1 MAMSMQ
7 HQQLVDNTPA
17 SCTRQWFT
25 SIQRYQSIIYTI
37 LLCVVILV
45 LTTKNITKEDTI
57 YLQGDMPRYLMNGVY
72 FYDLVKDF
80 PINNIIDYTYK
91 YFARYPALS
100 LGHHPFLLGIAE
112 IPFYEIFGISVFS
125 ARLTII
131 CFMLISGIIWFKL
144 IKSIYD
150 DNIAFISSLLFVT
163 TPYII
168 KFSRIVMSEIFSLSF
183 IIITIYLFFKYY
195 KSDKNRHAFAFSFLL
210 IMSICARYTSIFMI
224 PIFLCYLILQ
234 KNLKKLINKNMIIVY
249 ILITILLIPIALVV
263 LKFSQTNV
271 QWVVHNN
278 ISSSIEFSKI
288 THHLKALWSY
298 HLTQPV
304 FIMSLCSIIVSI
316 YRRDKRAVF
325 FLLWITIFY
334 IQITC
339 TPAQDSRYSMYWIPA
354 FCLFPAVIIDF
365 SLVRSW
371 RILTSI
377 ALIAIVSYQFI
388 VSYQLEPEYADGYEQ
403 AARYV
408 TEHSNGET
416 ILFSSNVDTGFFI
429 FFVRK
434 YDPNKNF
441 VVLRA
446 DKILSTSLL
455 NRIIEDHITS
465 REQIYEILDDF
476 GVKTI
481 VIEDKVYTS
490 YALEILREEI
500 KSEKF
505 LLLKNINIRSN
516 NSLINNYNLS
526 IYEYKGHK
534 NPRIG
539 KELHMNIPLMGGSI
553 KINFDDLLANRD
565 LSKQ

>member
-1 MAMSMQ
+1 MAMSRQ
-7 HQQLVDNTPA
+7 NQQLIDNTPA
-17 SCTRQWFT
+17 SCTRQWFIST
-25 SIQRYQSIIYTI
+25 RRYLPIIYTI

-57 YLQGDMPRYLMNGVY
+57 YLQGDMPKYLMNGVY
-72 FYDLVKDF
+72 FYDLIKDF

-100 LGHHPFLLGIAE
+100 LGHHPFLLSIAE
-112 IPFYEIFGISVFS
+112 IPFYSIFGISVFS

-131 CFMLISGIIWFKL
+131 VFMLIAGIVWFKF
-144 IKSIYD
+144 INSIYD
-150 DNIAFISSLLFVT
+150 ETIAFISSLLFVT
-163 TPYII
+163 TPYIV
-168 KFSRIVMSEIFSLSF
+168 KFSRVVMSEIFSLSF
-183 IIITIYLFFKYY
+183 IILTIYLFFKYY
-195 KSDKNRHAFAFSFLL
+195 KSDKNRYAFTFSVIL

-234 KNLKKLINKNMIIVY
+234 KDLKKLINKNMIIAY
-249 ILITILLIPIALVV
+249 ISIIVLLLPIILVV

-271 QWVVHNN
+271 RWVMHNT

-288 THHLKALWSY
+288 TRHLKSLWLY
-298 HLTQPV
+298 HLTLPV
-304 FIMSLCSIIVSI
+304 FVLSLCAIIASI
-316 YRRDKRAVF
+316 YKRDKRAVF
-325 FLLWITIFY
+325 FLLWIIGFY

-339 TPAQDSRYSMYWIPA
+339 TPAQDPRYSMYWIPA

-365 SLVRSW
+365 SPVRLW

-377 ALIAIVSYQFI
+377 ALIAIVSYQFF
-388 VSYQLEPEYADGYEQ
+388 VSYQLDPEYADGYEQ

-408 TEHSNGET
+408 VEQSNGET
-416 ILFSSNVDTGFFI
+416 VLFSSNVDTGFFI

-434 YDPNKNF
+434 YDTNKNF
-441 VVLRA
+441 IVLRA

-455 NRIIEDHITS
+455 NRIVEDRITS
-465 REQIYEILDDF
+465 REQIYDVLDDF
-476 GVKTI
+476 GVKDI
-481 VIEDKVYTS
+481 VIEDTTYTS
-490 YALEILREEI
+490 YALETLRQEV

-505 LLLKNINIRSN
+505 HLLKNINIQSN
-516 NSLINNYNLS
+516 NKLINNYNLS
-526 IYEYKGHK
+526 IYEYKGYK

-553 KINFDDLLANRD
+553 KVKFDDLLNAR
-565 LSKQ
+565 

>member
-1 MAMSMQ
+1 MRIHMAMSRQ
-7 HQQLVDNTPA
+7 NQQLVDNTPA
-17 SCTRQWFT
+17 SCTRPWFIST
-25 SIQRYQSIIYTI
+25 RKYRPIIYTI

-57 YLQGDMPRYLMNGVY
+57 YLQGDMPKYLMNGVY
-72 FYDLVKDF
+72 FYDLIKDF

-100 LGHHPFLLGIAE
+100 LGHHPFLLSIAE
-112 IPFYEIFGISVFS
+112 IPFYSIFGISVFS
-125 ARLTII
+125 ARLTITV
-131 CFMLISGIIWFKL
+131 FMLIAGIVWFKF

-150 DNIAFISSLLFVT
+150 ETIAFISSLLFVT
-163 TPYII
+163 TPYIV
-168 KFSRIVMSEIFSLSF
+168 KFSRVVMSEIFSLSF
-183 IIITIYLFFKYY
+183 IILTIYLFFKYY
-195 KSDKNRHAFAFSFLL
+195 KSNENRYAFTFSVIL

-234 KNLKKLINKNMIIVY
+234 RDLKKLINKNMVIAYISIIV
-249 ILITILLIPIALVV
+249 LLFPIILVV

-271 QWVVHNN
+271 QWVMHNT

-288 THHLKALWSY
+288 TRHLKSLWLY
-298 HLTQPV
+298 HLTLPV
-304 FIMSLCSIIVSI
+304 FVLSLCAIIASI
-316 YRRDKRAVF
+316 YKRDKRAIF
-325 FLLWITIFY
+325 FLLWIIGFY

-339 TPAQDSRYSMYWIPA
+339 TPAQDPRYSMYWIPV

-365 SLVRSW
+365 SPVRSW

-377 ALIAIVSYQFI
+377 ALIAIVSYQFF
-388 VSYQLEPEYADGYEQ
+388 VSYQLDPEYADGYEQ

-408 TEHSNGET
+408 VEQSNGET

-434 YDPNKNF
+434 YDTNKNF
-441 VVLRA
+441 IVLRA

-455 NRIIEDHITS
+455 NRIVEDRITS
-465 REQIYEILDDF
+465 REQIYDVLDDF
-476 GVKTI
+476 GVKDI
-481 VIEDKVYTS
+481 VIEDKTYTS
-490 YALEILREEI
+490 YALETLRQEV

-505 LLLKNINIRSN
+505 RLLKNINIQSN
-516 NSLINNYNLS
+516 NKLINNYNLS
-526 IYEYKGHK
+526 IYEYKGYK

-553 KINFDDLLANRD
+553 KVKFDDLLHAR
-565 LSKQ
+565 

>member
-1 MAMSMQ
+1 MGIQ
-7 HQQLVDNTPA
+7 NQQLVDNTPA
-17 SCTRQWFT
+17 SFIGQWLIF
-25 SIQRYQSIIYTI
+25 IQKYRSIIYTI

-45 LTTKNITKEDTI
+45 LTTKDITKEDTI

-72 FYDLVKDF
+72 FYDLIKDF
-80 PINNIIDYTYK
+80 PINNVIDYTYK

-112 IPFYEIFGISVFS
+112 MPFYAIFGISVFS
-125 ARLTII
+125 ARLTIV
-131 CFMLISGIIWFKL
+131 CFMLTAGIIWFKF

-150 DNIAFISSLLFVT
+150 ENIAFISSLLFVT
-163 TPYII
+163 TPYIV

-183 IIITIYLFFKYY
+183 IILTVYIFLRYY
-195 KSDKNRHAFAFSFLL
+195 KSDKNQYAFTFSVLL
-210 IMSICARYTSIFMI
+210 IMSICARYTSVFMI

-249 ILITILLIPIALVV
+249 ILIAVLLFPIILVI

-271 QWVVHNN
+271 QWVMHNN

-288 THHLKALWSY
+288 THHLKSLWSY
-298 HLTQPV
+298 HLTLPV
-304 FIMSLCSIIVSI
+304 LIMSLCAIIVSI
-316 YRRDKRAVF
+316 YKRDKRAVF
-325 FLLWITIFY
+325 FLLWIAGFY

-339 TPAQDSRYSMYWIPA
+339 TPAQDPRYSMYWIPA
-354 FCLFPAVIIDF
+354 FCLFPAMIIDF

-371 RILTSI
+371 RMLTSI
-377 ALIAIVSYQFI
+377 ALLAIVFYQFV
-388 VSYQLEPEYADGYEQ
+388 VSYQLEPEYVHGYEQ

-408 TEHSNGET
+408 VEQSNGET
-416 ILFSSNVDTGFFI
+416 MLFSSNVDTGFFI

-441 VVLRA
+441 IVLRA

-455 NRIIEDHITS
+455 NRIIEDRITS
-465 REQIYEILDDF
+465 REQIYDILNDF

-481 VIEDKVYTS
+481 VVEDKVYAS
-490 YALEILREEI
+490 YALEILREEL

-505 LLLKNINIRSN
+505 LLLKTINIRSN
-516 NSLINNYNLS
+516 NILINNYNLS
-526 IYEYKGHK
+526 IYEYKGRK

-553 KINFDDLLANRD
+553 KINFEDLLVNREM
-565 LSKQ
+565 SK

>member
-1 MAMSMQ
+1 MTMGIQ
-7 HQQLVDNTPA
+7 NQQLVDNTPA
-17 SCTRQWFT
+17 SFIGQWLIF
-25 SIQRYQSIIYTI
+25 IQKYRSIIYTI

-45 LTTKNITKEDTI
+45 LTTKDITKEDTI

-72 FYDLVKDF
+72 FYDLIKDF
-80 PINNIIDYTYK
+80 PINNVIDYTYK

-112 IPFYEIFGISVFS
+112 MPFYAIFGISVFS
-125 ARLTII
+125 ARLTIV
-131 CFMLISGIIWFKL
+131 CFMLTAGIIWFKF

-150 DNIAFISSLLFVT
+150 ENIAFISSLLFVT
-163 TPYII
+163 TPYIV

-183 IIITIYLFFKYY
+183 IILTVYIFLRYY
-195 KSDKNRHAFAFSFLL
+195 KSDKNQYAFTFSVLL
-210 IMSICARYTSIFMI
+210 IMSICARYTSVFMI
-224 PIFLCYLILQ
+224 PIFLSYLIFQ
-234 KNLKKLINKNMIIVY
+234 KNLKKLINKNIITAY
-249 ILITILLIPIALVV
+249 ILIIILLFPVILVV

-271 QWVVHNN
+271 QWVMHNN

-288 THHLKALWSY
+288 THHLKSLWSY
-298 HLTQPV
+298 HLTLPV
-304 FIMSLCSIIVSI
+304 LIMSLCAIIVSI
-316 YRRDKRAVF
+316 YKRDKRAVF
-325 FLLWITIFY
+325 FLLWIAGFY

-339 TPAQDSRYSMYWIPA
+339 TPAQDPRYSMYWIPA
-354 FCLFPAVIIDF
+354 FCLFPAMIIDF

-371 RILTSI
+371 RMLTSI
-377 ALIAIVSYQFI
+377 ALLAIVFYQFV
-388 VSYQLEPEYADGYEQ
+388 VSYQLEPEYVHGYEQ

-408 TEHSNGET
+408 VEQSNGET
-416 ILFSSNVDTGFFI
+416 MLFSSNVDTGFFI

-441 VVLRA
+441 IVLRA

-455 NRIIEDHITS
+455 NRIIEDRITS
-465 REQIYEILDDF
+465 REQIYDILNDF

-481 VIEDKVYTS
+481 VVEDKVYAS
-490 YALEILREEI
+490 YALEILREEL

-505 LLLKNINIRSN
+505 LLLKTINIRSN
-516 NSLINNYNLS
+516 NILINNYNLS
-526 IYEYKGHK
+526 IYEYKGRK

-553 KINFDDLLANRD
+553 KINFEDLLVNREM
-565 LSKQ
+565 SK